1 MLNESVIYGQ
11 PEKKK
16 APADV
21 NAKLCCIFR
30 LTRQKWQDRLIL
42 QHRDYSFRIPAK
54 EILISV
60 NCRGLS
66 KVRLTQV
73 HIFRLTERDKIAF
86 VLNKQKIN

>member
-1 MLNESVIYGQ
+1 MVNQKRKKLQLTLMLSGVEFS
-11 PEKKK
+11 
-16 APADV
+16 
-21 NAKLCCIFR
+21 R

-73 HIFRLTERDKIAF
+73 HIFRSTERDKIAL

>member
-1 MLNESVIYGQ
+1 MVN

-16 APADV
+16 APADI
-21 NAKLCCIFR
+21 NAKRCWIFR

-66 KVRLTQV
+66 KVWLTQV
-73 HIFRLTERDKIAF
+73 HIFRSTERDKIAL

>member
-1 MLNESVIYGQ
+1 MLNESAIYGQ

-16 APADV
+16 APADI
-21 NAKLCCIFR
+21 NAKRCWISR

-60 NCRGLS
+60 NCRELS
-66 KVRLTQV
+66 KVRLTQL

>member
-1 MLNESVIYGQ
+1 MVNQKRKKLQLTLMLSGVEFS
-11 PEKKK
+11 
-16 APADV
+16 
-21 NAKLCCIFR
+21 R

-60 NCRGLS
+60 NCSGLS

>member
-1 MLNESVIYGQ
+1 MLNESAIYGQ

-16 APADV
+16 APADI
-21 NAKLCCIFR
+21 NAKRCWIFR

-60 NCRGLS
+60 NCSGLS